1 MLSELLY
8 TALVAL
14 VALQRLGELVVSRR
28 NVARLRARGGIEYG
42 AGHYPWMVAL
52 HVGFLVSCV
61 AEVWLLHRPFRPVV
75 AVAMVLVLALGM
87 AVRFWSLHTLGDR
100 WMTRVMVVPGE
111 SVVVSGPYR
120 YLSHPNYLAVVLEIA
135 AIPLIHGA
143 WITAIVFSILNGVML
158 AIRISVEERA
168 LRRHTG
174 WAERGDGTEVA
185 S

>member
-1 MLSELLY
+1 
-8 TALVAL
+8 
-14 VALQRLGELVVSRR
+14 
-28 NVARLRARGGIEYG
+28 
-42 AGHYPWMVAL
+42 MVAL
-52 HVGFLVSCV
+52 HAGFLLSSV
-61 AEVWLLHRPFRPVV
+61 AEVWLLDRPFRPVL
-75 AVAMVLVLALGM
+75 AAAMVLLLAVGM
-87 AVRFWSLHTLGDR
+87 AVRFWSLQTLGDR

-120 YLSHPNYLAVVLEIA
+120 FMRHPNYLAVVVEIA

-143 WITAIVFSILNGVML
+143 WITAVVFSVLDGVML

-174 WAERGDGTEVA
+174 WTQSVRSGEAA